1 MLGLHRGE
9 PGDLTTQENM
19 RIVYVDRGPRTFRFK
34 ENMALWTFEK
44 AGLHVRITIPWQM
57 TDMQDRAGRW
67 SGYRV

>member
-19 RIVYVDRGPRTFRFK
+19 RIVYVDRGPRTFRFR
-34 ENMALWTFEK
+34 EEK

-57 TDMQDRAGRW
+57 TDMQDRVGRW